1 MKSFKDK
8 VAVITG
14 GASGIG
20 FAMAER
26 FSAEGMHVVIADIE
40 TRALDAAV
48 DRLRGVG
55 SRVMGVQ
62 TDVSDAASVGRLAD
76 ATMDAFGRVDVL
88 CNNAGVETGGTF
100 LGIPE
105 RAWEWV
111 MDVNFFGVLNGC
123 RTFLPLL
130 EQRDEAHIVNTA
142 SVAAF
147 ASGTATMIP
156 YCASKMAILGL
167 SESLEVELR
176 TAGSPVG
183 VSLLAPGPVKTN
195 MPKAERN
202 RPADVPAAS
211 EPARLAT
218 LERLSRLAE
227 EKGLEPRAVADMVMS
242 AIRGKEFFI
251 LPHPELAFAGVR
263 KRLHWMETGEPPVLR
278 QAGT

>member
-1 MKSFKDK
+1 MKNFKNK
-8 VAVITG
+8 VAVVTG

-26 FSAEGMHVVIADIE
+26 FSAEGMHVVVADIE
-40 TRALDAAV
+40 EAALDAAV
-48 DRLRGVG
+48 DRLHKVG
-55 SRVMGVQ
+55 SSILGVQ
-62 TDVSDAASVGRLAD
+62 TDVSDAGSVRKLAD
-76 ATMDAFGRVDVL
+76 ETMEAFGRVDVL

-130 EQRDEAHIVNTA
+130 AQRDEAHIVNTA

-183 VSLLAPGPVKTN
+183 VSVLAPGPVKTN
-195 MPKAERN
+195 MPQAERN

-218 LERLSRLAE
+218 LERLSQLTE
-227 EKGLEPRAVADMVMS
+227 EKGLEPSAVADMVMS
-242 AIRGKEFFI
+242 AIRANDFFI
-251 LPHPELAFAGVR
+251 LPHPELALAGVR
-263 KRLHWMETGEPPVLR
+263 KRLQWMETGQPPAIR